1 MEHRYRSFV
10 KAVSWQVTGT
20 IDTFIVSYFITHK
33 VALALSIGGVEIFT
47 KMFLYYFHERTWDRL
62 KFGRKEIAADY
73 EI

>member
-10 KAVSWQVTGT
+10 KAVSWRVTGT